1 MDTEIN
7 FNLYDVDAKKF
18 VYTLKNPG
26 SKSKK
31 GYYKKDLV
39 KIAKSLGIC
48 NTSDWEKSKK
58 KVIID
63 KLVEFM
69 RKEPVHDQEHKHAVV
84 EVPDKKEVKQPT
96 VHTHI
101 PAPCDLESN
110 IKLFVNNVH
119 LEKNLKYP
127 QEMLDNTELVEDLE
141 WLIAVVASI
150 EECFMKADD
159 GVSFKYKEYKS
170 ISFEEF
176 EKIMRGRWS
185 PLLEFVVKLILVN
198 LEYVSGKITTGSDN
212 PVDMKLEDSLATYF
226 LNLITLFFRKYGAED
241 GEIKGDVDDFE
252 DELVNLWD
260 SRSLGSTPFAA
271 IFEVLINCI
280 PDDIDNLQSLKD
292 IPMPNELKSKKPLF
306 DPVPYKPLVGDPH
319 CDTPVESP
327 CDTPCDTP
335 CVSPVGSPVGSPCVS
350 PVGSPVGS
358 PCVSPVGSPVG
369 SPCVSPV
376 GSPCVSP
383 VGSPC
388 VSPIVGEPLNGDKFV
403 SNLGKIIYDR
413 RDSIL
418 QHRDINHGN
427 NDISIHEIENLVNN
441 FIDEAN
447 MLT

>member
-7 FNLYDVDAKKF
+7 FNRYDVDAKKF

-31 GYYKKDLV
+31 GYYKRDLV
-39 KIAKSLGIC
+39 KIAKNLGIC
-48 NTSDWEKSKK
+48 NTSELEKGKK
-58 KVIID
+58 KGIID
-63 KLVEFM
+63 ALAEFM
-69 RKEPVHDQEHKHAVV
+69 RNESVHAQEPKHAVV
-84 EVPDKKEVKQPT
+84 EVPDRKEVKQPIE
-96 VHTHI
+96 HTHI

-252 DELVNLWD
+252 DELVKLWD
-260 SRSLGSTPFAA
+260 SRSLGNTPFAA

-319 CDTPVESP
+319 C
-327 CDTPCDTP
+327 
-335 CVSPVGSPVGSPCVS
+335 
-350 PVGSPVGS
+350 
-358 PCVSPVGSPVG
+358 
-369 SPCVSPV
+369 VSPV

-383 VGSPC
+383 VGSPRGPFVDPHC
-388 VSPIVGEPLNGDKFV
+388 DTPRGSPVVGEPQNGDKFV

-427 NDISIHEIENLVNN
+427 NDISIYEIENLVNN